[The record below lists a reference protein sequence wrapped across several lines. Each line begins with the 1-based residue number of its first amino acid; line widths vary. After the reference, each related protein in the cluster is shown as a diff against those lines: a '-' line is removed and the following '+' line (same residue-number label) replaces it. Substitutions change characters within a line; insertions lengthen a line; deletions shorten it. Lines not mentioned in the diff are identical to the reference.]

1 VTPVE
6 EDSIMVRKLI
16 AAATVTGSL
25 ALGAVGLVGTAGTAG
40 ATSPTTA
47 TTPKPATTPATHA
60 SRCVKAEKLA
70 ARITAREAKL
80 AARLPKLEA
89 REAKATAAGHTT
101 LAGDIGKAISLV
113 HTLQTDGNAV
123 LAQIT
128 AMCGS
133 ASSAS

>member
-40 ATSPTTA
+40 ASSPATA
-47 TTPKPATTPATHA
+47 TTPNPATHA
-60 SRCVKAEKLA
+60 SRCAKAEKLA
-70 ARITAREAKL
+70 TRITAREVKL

-101 LAGDIGKAISLV
+101 LASDIGKAISLV
-113 HTLQTDGNAV
+113 HTLQTDGNTV

-128 AMCGS
+128 SMCGS